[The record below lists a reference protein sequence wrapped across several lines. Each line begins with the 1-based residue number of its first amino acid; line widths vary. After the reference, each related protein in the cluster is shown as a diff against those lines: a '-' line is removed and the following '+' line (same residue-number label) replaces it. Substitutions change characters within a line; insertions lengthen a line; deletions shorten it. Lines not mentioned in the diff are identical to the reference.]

1 MSGAKLSHILGDI
14 LEKMKAI
21 MTAMISHIV
30 CLKNMAEP
38 AVEKIIA
45 SPIKDRIITATTIP
59 SSSLFGMMFCTF
71 SKQVNLH
78 DFTSDGSGYSGSMSG
93 IFNKNKYQNLGVITR
108 RITNK

>member
-21 MTAMISHIV
+21 MTAMISHII
-30 CLKNMAEP
+30 CLKNKAEP

-59 SSSLFGMMFCTF
+59 SS
-71 SKQVNLH
+71 NLLNIQTQAYPNAVH
-78 DFTSDGSGYSGSMSG
+78 
-93 IFNKNKYQNLGVITR
+93 
-108 RITNK
+108 